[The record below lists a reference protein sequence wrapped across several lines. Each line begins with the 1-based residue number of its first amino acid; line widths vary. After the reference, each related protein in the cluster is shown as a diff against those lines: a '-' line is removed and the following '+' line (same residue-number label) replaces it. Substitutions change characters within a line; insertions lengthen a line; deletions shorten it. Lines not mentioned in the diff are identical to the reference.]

1 MTYARSSSAVSDGTL
16 SSRPL
21 LGNPSP
27 RDSLQDHILAILAV
41 GVVAANEGAR
51 PPHGGPFRRRRGQ
64 RRCACRC
71 PPRHGALAMGAEV
84 FRTLEVALYAVAFVW
99 LDALLI
105 TARAGAGWIA
115 VGAPVV

>member
-16 SSRPL
+16 ASRPRRL

-51 PPHGGPFRRRRGQ
+51 PRTVAHFAAAVGS
-64 RRCACRC
+64 ADV
-71 PPRHGALAMGAEV
+71 LAGV
-84 FRTLEVALYAVAFVW
+84 RPG
-99 LDALLI
+99 
-105 TARAGAGWIA
+105 TARWQW
-115 VGAPVV
+115 APRPSGPSRWYCMPSRSSG

>member
-1 MTYARSSSAVSDGTL
+1 MAHFA
-16 SSRPL
+16 
-21 LGNPSP
+21 
-27 RDSLQDHILAILAV
+27 AAV
-41 GVVAANEGAR
+41 GSADVLAG
-51 PPHGGPFRRRRGQ
+51 
-64 RRCACRC
+64 
-71 PPRHGALAMGAEV
+71 PRHGALAMGAEV